1 MPQLEDFL
9 IEKEE
14 EQEKISIGER
24 LQNLAIRYL
33 PWWPLFALLLVL
45 GIVGGWVYLRYATPL
60 YQIKASILIK
70 DDKSGIDESKLL
82 ESLNIFGDKKNV
94 ENEIQVILS
103 RTLATQVA
111 TELHLY
117 APIMQEG
124 NIKDAPAFHSSP
136 MIVEARYPDSMQ
148 APGGD
153 GKILFQYD
161 SARGIVTIDKQ
172 PYKTGEW
179 IRSPY
184 GEIRFLDNPW
194 YNHDPSDRQLYFT
207 LANPE
212 DVGLA
217 LLKNLEV
224 TPVSK
229 IASVINF
236 VYTDEV
242 PRRGKE
248 ILNTWIAAYNNAAI
262 RDKNQLAANTLRFV
276 DERLRYVVNELDS
289 VEHGLER
296 FRTKN
301 KIIDLSAQ
309 GQLFLSN
316 VSATDQKITE
326 MNMQLAVL
334 DKVEAYVLSK
344 ESRDSAIVPAT
355 LGVTDPILLQSLQSL
370 YELESKRIMLSAV
383 TGANN
388 AIIKGVEDQIAAVK
402 PGILENIRNQRH
414 NLEAGIHNLDL
425 SNSRY
430 NSILQTVPQKE
441 RELLNISRQQAIKNN
456 IFTFL
461 LQKREETALSYSS
474 TVADSRV
481 IDQAIADKIPVS
493 PKRKLVWLAAIG
505 LAFVLGIGFVES
517 KEIFNR
523 NISRRDE
530 IEKHTTVPILGEI
543 AQESIS
549 GSSIVIGQ
557 GRRSIA
563 AEQFRHL
570 RTSLGYLGINARKKR
585 ILVTSSISG
594 EGKSFICANL
604 GISLALAGKKVVL
617 IELDLRKPK
626 LSEVFN
632 MSRETGITQYFISEK
647 KEEDIIRSV
656 PDQHGLSIIS
666 SGPLP
671 PNPSEL
677 IMNGRLNE
685 LLAYLDQHFDFI
697 LIDTCPVSPVTDAY
711 IISPLCDATLYIIRQ
726 GVTPRFYLKKMDEQ
740 LKIKPLK
747 NMAIVFNGIKAGGG
761 RYGYGYGYGYGY
773 TEETKSKG
781 KKVKV

>member
-1 MPQLEDFL
+1 MPQLEEFL

-14 EQEKISIGER
+14 EREKVNIGER
-24 LQNLAIRYL
+24 LQNLASRYL
-33 PWWPLFALLLVL
+33 PWWPLFAVLLVL
-45 GIVGGWVYLRYATPL
+45 GITSGWLYLRYAVPL
-60 YQIKASILIK
+60 YQVKASILIK
-70 DDKSGIDESKLL
+70 DDKSGMDESKLL

-94 ENEIQVILS
+94 ENEIQVIRS

-111 TELHLY
+111 IELHLY
-117 APIMQEG
+117 APVMHEG
-124 NIKDAPAFHSSP
+124 NIRDASAFHTSP
-136 MIVEARYPDSMQ
+136 VIVEARYPDSLGTS
-148 APGGD
+148 GGN
-153 GKILFQYD
+153 GKLFFRYD
-161 SARGIVTIDKQ
+161 SVSGSVSINNKS
-172 PYKTGEW
+172 YKLGEW
-179 IRSPY
+179 MQSSC

-194 YNHDPSDRQLYFT
+194 YNYDQPDRQLYFT
-207 LANPE
+207 VSNPE
-212 DVGLA
+212 DIGLA
-217 LLKNLEV
+217 LLGNLEV

-229 IASVINF
+229 VASVINF
-236 VYTDEV
+236 VYTDAV
-242 PRRGKE
+242 PQRGKE
-248 ILNTWIAAYNNAAI
+248 ILNTWIAAYNSAAI
-262 RDKNQLAANTLRFV
+262 RDKNQLAANTLKFV
-276 DERLRYVVNELDS
+276 DERLHYVVNELDS
-289 VEHGLER
+289 VEHGLEQ

-309 GQLFLSN
+309 GQLFLDN

-334 DKVEAYVLSK
+334 DKVESYVRSR

-355 LGVTDPILLQSLQSL
+355 LGVTDPVLLQSLQSL
-370 YELESKRIMLSAV
+370 YELESKRVMLSGV

-388 AIIKGVEDQIAAVK
+388 AIMKGLEDQIAAVK

-414 NLEAGIHNLDL
+414 SLQAGIRNLDR

-430 NSILQTVPQKE
+430 NDILQTMPKKE

-481 IDQAIADKIPVS
+481 IDHAIADRQPVS
-493 PKRKLVWLAAIG
+493 PKRKLIWLAAIS
-505 LAFVLGIGFVES
+505 LAFALGIGFVES
-517 KEIFNR
+517 RELFNR
-523 NISRRDE
+523 NVSRRDE
-530 IEKHTTVPILGEI
+530 IEKHTNTPILGEI
-543 AQESIS
+543 VQETAT
-549 GSSIVIGQ
+549 GSSIVIGEGQ
-557 GRRSIA
+557 RTLG
-563 AEQFRHL
+563 AEQFRQL

-585 ILVTSSISG
+585 ILVTSSVSG

-626 LSEVFN
+626 LSAVFN
-632 MSRETGITQYFISEK
+632 MPRETGITQYFISEK
-647 KEEDIIRSV
+647 KEEDIIRPV
-656 PDQHGLSIIS
+656 PGQPRLSIIS

-685 LLAYLDQHFDFI
+685 LLDYLDQHFDHI

-726 GVTPRFYLKKMDEQ
+726 GITPRFYLKRMDEQ

-773 TEETKSKG
+773 TEDANIKIRKTKA
-781 KKVKV
+781 